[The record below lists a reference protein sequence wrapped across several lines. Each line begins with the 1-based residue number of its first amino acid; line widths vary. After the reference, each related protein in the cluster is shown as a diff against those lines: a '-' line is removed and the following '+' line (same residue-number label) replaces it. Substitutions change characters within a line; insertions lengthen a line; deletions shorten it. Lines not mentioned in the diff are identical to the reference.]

1 METEL
6 LRKLKTGLEEE
17 IKSYKSMLK
26 ISLDEQTALQK
37 ETYSRELILL
47 ASEKLRLM
55 NRINQISSLLN
66 PLKAMW
72 VQERER
78 RSSSPMEKEIA
89 PLISHLGNILEELL
103 KVDSKNT
110 RKLADLTETDWFAK
124 VSKKTEMNA
133 AVQAQQKSS

>member
-6 LRKLKTGLEEE
+6 LRKLKAGLEEE

-37 ETYSRELILL
+37 ETYSRELISL

-89 PLISHLGNILEELL
+89 PLISYLGNILEELL
-103 KVDSKNT
+103 TVDSKNT

-124 VSKKTEMNA
+124 VSNKTEKNA
-133 AVQAQQKSS
+133 AAQAQQKSS